1 MQTTDRF
8 KFKMTTSINDWQCI
22 DSMTEA
28 DVRLELK
35 EARVRFEVLEK
46 DLRKQLAESR
56 QLKAQVKQL

>member
-1 MQTTDRF
+1 
-8 KFKMTTSINDWQCI
+8 MTTSINDWQCI
-22 DSMTEA
+22 DSMTDA